1 MIIDLKNTFLFGKSI
16 EIKDYQTSP
25 KEIDLKKSNLFISKI
40 KSQISIYSEDEN
52 VFIKHSVN
60 LLFSGVCDRCAEKL
74 VKDLNFCLLRPIKI
88 SKETD
93 FLDDEINLSDHKLD
107 LDALIK
113 SDILSKFPDII
124 LCKENCKG
132 ICPKCYKNLNE
143 HNCKCNK
150 KIIDPR
156 LKILENLL

>member
-1 MIIDLKNTFLFGKSI
+1 MIVDLKNTFLFGEPI
-16 EIKDYQTSP
+16 EIKEYTIP
-25 KEIDLKKSNLFISKI
+25 PKKINLNRGNLRIKEIKAKVSIHSANEDIILDNL
-40 KSQISIYSEDEN
+40 
-52 VFIKHSVN
+52 VN
-60 LLFSGVCDRCAEKL
+60 LSFSTVCDRCTKEITKT
-74 VKDLNFCLLRPIKI
+74 LNFPLSRRIKI
-88 SKETD
+88 SKQIE
-93 FLDDEINLSDHKLD
+93 FLDDEIILSNHNLDIN
-107 LDALIK
+107 ALIE

-143 HNCKCNK
+143 HSCKCNK

>member
-1 MIIDLKNTFLFGKSI
+1 MIIDLKNTFLFGKSM
-16 EIKDYQTSP
+16 EFKDYQALP

-40 KSQISIYSEDEN
+40 KSQISIYSKDEN

-60 LLFSGVCDRCAEKL
+60 LLFSGVCDRCAEKI

-124 LCKENCKG
+124 LCKENCRG

-143 HNCKCNK
+143 HNCKCSK